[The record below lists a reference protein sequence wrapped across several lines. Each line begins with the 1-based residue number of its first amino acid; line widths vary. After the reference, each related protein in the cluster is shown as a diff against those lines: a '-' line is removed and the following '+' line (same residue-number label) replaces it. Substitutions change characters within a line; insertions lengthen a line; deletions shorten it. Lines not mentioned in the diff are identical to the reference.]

1 MIVRDPGAD
10 HTGQDYQAVGE
21 GLYRELVR
29 LEHSITAECGR
40 YGGPRVTGITRIGLS
55 QGDGVVNAGNASYLS
70 GTRLSLLAL
79 VVSLRRAGQGNQ
91 AVPGLCIYGHWHRSI
106 QHQRFQDVP
115 AQVVIVSLVSA
126 RDPYL

>member
-10 HTGQDYQAVGE
+10 RAGQDDQAAGE

-40 YGGPRVTGITRIGLS
+40 YGGPRITRIGLS

-91 AVPGLCIYGHWHRSI
+91 AVPGLRIYGHWR
-106 QHQRFQDVP
+106 RAV
-115 AQVVIVSLVSA
+115 
-126 RDPYL
+126 